1 MSKTQLTPKQLFERR
16 NTTDVFNRLVIIGL
30 LRILNR
36 KLVYQQVWN
45 DSEDGIQNYT
55 VPFFYDFGGSN
66 LSSERFI
73 QDNYTFFTSDECTSI
88 GLKKIDGNFDVYPQG
103 RVSLS
108 SVSIDSGNIT
118 NRFSMG
124 KYTKFIDG
132 RLQTFTSYLYSMPL
146 QFQFN
151 LEIKC
156 ENMNTAFKIDEACRE
171 FFYKNKTY
179 HFNYK
184 GTVCPVRVGF
194 PESSLQLNAGTNYVM
209 GTAPSDN
216 YITLRMN
223 IQCET
228 YQPVFDPYKEMP
240 ADCSIGSLCYN
251 IWVNNTESKQPMRSG
266 PIKFKTDFTD
276 MILVSGQDIFIEWVE
291 NYMDRDLLTVDICY
305 QIEGDEREY
314 QIDCVDNHHFYH
326 WQIPL
331 DFTVNSPIDIMIP
344 NTEYV
349 SISTQPKIF
358 IYPDPKTNIVEP
370 TNVYV
375 KGKGFFIAPKPDYSV
390 DAIISYTDRN
400 DNIIEHPAT
409 INLNN
414 FMIDAENGLDFKCFV
429 YDNIVNETRIRFIIK
444 DHNKKENKTVSDWIT
459 IF

>member
-16 NTTDVFNRLVIIGL
+16 NTTDVFNRLVIMGL

-66 LSSERFI
+66 SSSERFI

-194 PESSLQLNAGTNYVM
+194 PESSLQ
-209 GTAPSDN
+209 
-216 YITLRMN
+216 
-223 IQCET
+223 
-228 YQPVFDPYKEMP
+228 
-240 ADCSIGSLCYN
+240 IGRAH
-251 IWVNNTESKQPMRSG
+251 V
-266 PIKFKTDFTD
+266 
-276 MILVSGQDIFIEWVE
+276 
-291 NYMDRDLLTVDICY
+291 
-305 QIEGDEREY
+305 
-314 QIDCVDNHHFYH
+314 
-326 WQIPL
+326 
-331 DFTVNSPIDIMIP
+331 
-344 NTEYV
+344 
-349 SISTQPKIF
+349 
-358 IYPDPKTNIVEP
+358 
-370 TNVYV
+370 
-375 KGKGFFIAPKPDYSV
+375 
-390 DAIISYTDRN
+390 
-400 DNIIEHPAT
+400 
-409 INLNN
+409 
-414 FMIDAENGLDFKCFV
+414 
-429 YDNIVNETRIRFIIK
+429 
-444 DHNKKENKTVSDWIT
+444 
-459 IF
+459 